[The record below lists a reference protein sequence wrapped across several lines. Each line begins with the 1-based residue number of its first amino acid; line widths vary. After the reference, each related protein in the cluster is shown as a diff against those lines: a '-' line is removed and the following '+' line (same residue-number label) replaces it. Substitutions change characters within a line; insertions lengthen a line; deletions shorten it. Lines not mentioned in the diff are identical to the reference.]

1 MLQVVVQ
8 AEGQKGDRHE
18 LTMGIR
24 RMTPGPFSNYLF
36 SVADQQFLYKNYPRW
51 SENATALAARAA
63 AALNIDELLPDG
75 ESIGRLKVAIKL
87 ITSRSEVPLA
97 EIRYQG
103 GRLEIRY
110 TGPPPLMADI
120 NITAGRRLVS
130 QCLRLAAWGHDGAL
144 PAFVAPAPP
153 IHIYTS
159 AGSDTRYVRVAEVP
173 EPARSGL
180 ESVLRRYAWGQPAF
194 PGEGNC
200 VWLHDWERFLKG

>member
-1 MLQVVVQ
+1 MLHVVVK

-24 RMTPGPFSNYLF
+24 RMTPGPFSDYLF

-51 SENATALAARAA
+51 SETATALAARAA

-75 ESIGRLKVAIKL
+75 ETIGRLKLTIKL
-87 ITSRSEVPLA
+87 ITSGGEVPLT
-97 EIRYQG
+97 EIRCQG
-103 GRLEIRY
+103 GRLEIRD
-110 TGPPPLMADI
+110 TGPPPLMVDI
-120 NITAGRRLVS
+120 NISAGNGLVS

-144 PAFVAPAPP
+144 PAFVPPTPP
-153 IHIYTS
+153 IHIHTS

-180 ESVLRRYAWGQPAF
+180 ESMLRRYAWGQPAF

-200 VWLHDWERFLKG
+200 IWLHDWERFLRG